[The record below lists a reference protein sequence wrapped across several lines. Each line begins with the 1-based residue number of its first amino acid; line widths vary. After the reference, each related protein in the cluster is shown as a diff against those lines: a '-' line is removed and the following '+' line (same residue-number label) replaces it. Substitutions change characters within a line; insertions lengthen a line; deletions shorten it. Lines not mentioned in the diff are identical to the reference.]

1 MYTLSRV
8 VKDFIMISSSEP
20 IIGEFFILLREIFLI
35 VRSYLFV
42 VINIKKIMGALVTL
56 EVRLKV
62 PILTTF

>member
-20 IIGEFFILLREIFLI
+20 IIGEFFILLRKIFLI

>member
-1 MYTLSRV
+1 MYILSRV
-8 VKDFIMISSSEP
+8 VKDFVMILSSEP

>member
-1 MYTLSRV
+1 MYILSRV
-8 VKDFIMISSSEP
+8 VKDFVMILSSEP

-42 VINIKKIMGALVTL
+42 VINIKKIVGALVTL